1 MRRKKNSVKNCGVGD
16 NDRQAVRKKDVK
28 EKREPLKLESKKK
41 GVCTSTA
48 CARMPSQATGGRP
61 KTNGEQVGFLGPTL
75 KQPKPKQQH

>member
-48 CARMPSQATGGRP
+48 CARMRSFASYRWAP
-61 KTNGEQVGFLGPTL
+61 
-75 KQPKPKQQH
+75 